1 MAQTIWLHK
10 LADELKARSEGMDYV
25 CEHVFQE
32 FESGSVKERFPLPN
46 ATAKDGSTYRA
57 LVCGLVRRT
66 AIAAGTSSWPK
77 RWCTPELSGS

>member
-1 MAQTIWLHK
+1 MAQTIWLHR

-57 LVCGLVRRT
+57 LVCGACAKNCHRGGNLKLAKEMVH
-66 AIAAGTSSWPK
+66 A
-77 RWCTPELSGS
+77 

>member
-1 MAQTIWLHK
+1 MAQTIWLHR

-57 LVCGLVRRT
+57 LVCGPCAKNCHRGGNLKLAKEMVH
-66 AIAAGTSSWPK
+66 A
-77 RWCTPELSGS
+77 